1 MSDHGFHA
9 TKIGFANVQE
19 CRAAPYEVVYNILP
33 LISCVDGLQ
42 NVTVLLIISER
53 EGVTYQ
59 SNKGVI

>member
-1 MSDHGFHA
+1 M
-9 TKIGFANVQE
+9 QE
-19 CRAAPYEVVYNILP
+19 CRAARYEVVYNILL
-33 LISCVDGLQ
+33 LIYCVDGLQ

>member
-1 MSDHGFHA
+1 M
-9 TKIGFANVQE
+9 QE